1 MSQPTDSIPT
11 SGHDEP
17 VEDRRPGVFGQ
28 GRWVTAVGQVL
39 GNLVVSLV
47 VGDALKDAAEG
58 ARSWRVW
65 NWLPFLVVLG
75 LGGTA
80 LLRTKG
86 SSEQLLWVCL
96 MLGVAVTAALVRV
109 AGFRHPAAVAALVSA
124 LSVALAAGA
133 VVRAEYLREHGE
145 VDVKGRTT
153 VSPSRSLTDGET
165 LDVMVRGTQART
177 HLRLVLSVADAHED
191 TDFCT
196 PDTTLDVGPGG
207 GRPPVIGVRSGEVVD
222 LALGGSRPDA
232 QVRVTVRTSPGCQM
246 HVTVRDAVLH
256 G

>member
-86 SSEQLLWVCL
+86 SSGQLLWVCL

-109 AGFRHPAAVAALVSA
+109 AGFRRPAAVAALVSA

-145 VDVKGRTT
+145 VDVKGRTK
-153 VSPSRSLTDGET
+153 VSPDRPLTDGET
-165 LDVMVRGTQART
+165 LLVRVRSEVPRT
-177 HLRLVLSVADAHED
+177 HLRLVLTVTDA
-191 TDFCT
+191 F
-196 PDTTLDVGPGG
+196 PDTAYCAPDTSLDIALEG
-207 GRPPVIGVRSGEVVD
+207 GRTAVAEVRSGAVVD
-222 LALGGSRPDA
+222 LPLGGARPDA
-232 QVRVTVRTSPGCQM
+232 RVGVTVSTSHGCQM